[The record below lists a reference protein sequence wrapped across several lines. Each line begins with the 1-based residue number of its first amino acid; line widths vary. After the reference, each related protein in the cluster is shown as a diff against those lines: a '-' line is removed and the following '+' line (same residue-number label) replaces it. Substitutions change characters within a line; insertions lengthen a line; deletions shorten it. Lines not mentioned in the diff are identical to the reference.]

1 MGNTFKL
8 AVMGALGLVLG
19 FLGGK
24 FDFEDGVLP
33 PWPLFTVGVAVNDAL
48 AAAFEATTPPK
59 VRAIDLATGYWQSSV
74 TYAVVKHGIVDAVA
88 GGEATCEGVAAARA
102 LAAGYC
108 CRYMAAAAE
117 LGIFARSGDAYALTA
132 VGAAVSDGADSM
144 RDFVLM
150 INEESAAAWRATA
163 ATSMASGASGFRE
176 AFGSDFFEWHAE
188 RTHAAQWAQF
198 DRAMGAMSAD
208 LTSALAA
215 DYAVDPAATI
225 CDVGGGRGHVLA
237 KFLDRHDNASGL
249 VLDLPDAADRATE
262 NLARF
267 GGRGAAVGGSFFDA
281 FPPAFR
287 ACDVFVVRGVLMDWP
302 DAEATTILRRVAQA
316 AKPGAKLVVNE
327 FVLGT
332 AGKMMERA
340 KHLMDLNMAA
350 SCAPGA
356 RVRAVADHRALLEAA
371 GVDLASF
378 SHLRIRSIVD
388 VLEVTF

>member
-1 MGNTFKL
+1 MRCTAPSCRSECPG
-8 AVMGALGLVLG
+8 
-19 FLGGK
+19 
-24 FDFEDGVLP
+24 
-33 PWPLFTVGVAVNDAL
+33 
-48 AAAFEATTPPK
+48 TTQ
-59 VRAIDLATGYWQSSV
+59 D
-74 TYAVVKHGIVDAVA
+74 
-88 GGEATCEGVAAARA
+88 
-102 LAAGYC
+102 
-108 CRYMAAAAE
+108 
-117 LGIFARSGDAYALTA
+117 
-132 VGAAVSDGADSM
+132 
-144 RDFVLM
+144 
-150 INEESAAAWRATA
+150 RATA
-163 ATSMASGASGFRE
+163 
-176 AFGSDFFEWHAE
+176 
-188 RTHAAQWAQF
+188 
-198 DRAMGAMSAD
+198 
-208 LTSALAA
+208 
-215 DYAVDPAATI
+215 
-225 CDVGGGRGHVLA
+225 
-237 KFLDRHDNASGL
+237 
-249 VLDLPDAADRATE
+249 

-302 DAEATTILRRVAQA
+302 DAEATTILRRVAEA

>member
-1 MGNTFKL
+1 
-8 AVMGALGLVLG
+8 
-19 FLGGK
+19 
-24 FDFEDGVLP
+24 
-33 PWPLFTVGVAVNDAL
+33 
-48 AAAFEATTPPK
+48 
-59 VRAIDLATGYWQSSV
+59 
-74 TYAVVKHGIVDAVA
+74 
-88 GGEATCEGVAAARA
+88 
-102 LAAGYC
+102 
-108 CRYMAAAAE
+108 
-117 LGIFARSGDAYALTA
+117 
-132 VGAAVSDGADSM
+132 
-144 RDFVLM
+144 
-150 INEESAAAWRATA
+150 
-163 ATSMASGASGFRE
+163 
-176 AFGSDFFEWHAE
+176 
-188 RTHAAQWAQF
+188 
-198 DRAMGAMSAD
+198 MSAD

-249 VLDLPDAADRATE
+249 VLDLPDAADRATA

-302 DAEATTILRRVAQA
+302 DAEATTILRRVAEA
-316 AKPGAKLVVNE
+316 ARPGAKLVVNE